1 MPTSSP
7 LSGETFLAV
16 VAKSTLVDAERL
28 KRAVDDFRTASG
40 NTSDATLLAE
50 HLVAK
55 SLITRWQS
63 EKLLQGK
70 HKGYFLG
77 KYKLLSLLGKG
88 GMSSVFLAEHT
99 LMKRR
104 CAIKVLPHKRV
115 ADSSYLARF
124 HREAQAVASLDH
136 PNIVRAYDVD
146 QQADRDAIIH
156 FLVMEYV
163 EGLSLQEVIAKTGP
177 CSLVDSVDYVRQAA
191 VGLAH
196 AHQAGLVH
204 RDIKPGNLLRDN
216 TGVVKI
222 LDLGLA
228 RFFDNQGQEESLT
241 IQHDEKVL
249 GTADYLAPE
258 QALDSHTVDA
268 RADIYSLGCTLYF
281 LLTGHPP
288 FTEGT
293 LTQRLMAHQSK
304 EPPPVEKDRAEI
316 PPTLTAIVRKMM
328 AKKPD
333 DRYATAEDTSEAL
346 RKWLSSSAPAEW
358 KKAHRQLFAGDATG
372 RPAPVM
378 AQVVTPVAPAPSPP
392 VTSAPIA
399 PPSSKKGKVVPSA
412 PTQGPASSN
421 IFSVGS
427 PAEESPSANTSAAD
441 PNLAAFFAGLGEAAP
456 PAAAPAK
463 SAPKLVTK
471 PKAPAAKPPAI
482 PPTKPPVPA
491 AVKPVLDAKSS
502 GKPAGPSS
510 VVKKP
515 TAPSSIAGATPAV
528 TPAVADADF
537 SFLSAATPAA
547 SPTEGTGGTGLF
559 DFLGAAPPAAEPP
572 PAPAPAVAEVPPV
585 IDAPVIKEATATAPP
600 MAEPMIEIA
609 VSPPAPAVADEGL
622 FQFGDVSTPAAV
634 SVPGV
639 AVAVAIPDPAPPP
652 QKSVAPPKARS
663 AAKVVA
669 PEPEFRFE
677 SPPTDVAPVDAA
689 EPMAVAPGFDFGA
702 PSVGPVA
709 DGPGIPFV
717 NTVSEPDAVE
727 PENDPAPVP
736 KKKAK
741 LAVPAVKLPTAL
753 PPVLQNRRV
762 QIGIAGGVGVVML
775 VGLAYGFG
783 LFGGSAKAV
792 TKKGDGKKTTTSESP
807 TAVVSTGGKPST
819 SSEWARKRLATVGV
833 TGDFKTIG
841 DALQT
846 AKLHFKPG
854 TRSQPFTIKV
864 AAGTYAERIVLE
876 GKSWP
881 NNIVITGDGG
891 PIVLE
896 PRGAEPIIKL
906 ADVEGVQISNVL
918 LKAQG
923 KPIAVELSGSLIR
936 LRLQKFTMQGFSDAG
951 IRIRGAAGLSFSD
964 ARCQI
969 EEGQFEPGSSAATG
983 VKIRPADGAEGALS
997 QNILLQKLK
1006 FLGPMAAGIALSG
1019 KESSSLEFRESL
1031 FVETKVGVHFLD
1043 KTIWRDWQF
1052 VNNTFY
1058 KCPNPILIAEQPD
1071 SSAKSLSFR
1080 RNLFVESGPE
1090 VFVDKGFDDKP
1101 LFLNYMI
1108 GLSRLNFS
1116 TRAKPEM
1123 PKNEI
1128 PIFGDGGQQGNA
1140 ALKFASTDPKQGRFL
1155 APAENAP
1162 QRNVG
1167 DQTPDEKPYVG
1178 AVAP

>member
-1 MPTSSP
+1 MATSSP
-7 LSGETFLAV
+7 LNGGMFLTV
-16 VAKSTLVDAERL
+16 VSKSMLVEPERL
-28 KRAVDDFRTASG
+28 TRAVDEFKASG
-40 NTSDATLLAE
+40 GDANNAVALSE
-50 HLVAK
+50 HLTAK
-55 SLITRWQS
+55 SLITKWQS

-228 RFFDNQGQEESLT
+228 RFFDNQGQEEALT

-333 DRYATAEDTSEAL
+333 DRYTTAEEAAEAL
-346 RKWLSSSAPAEW
+346 RKWLSSSAPVEW

-399 PPSSKKGKVVPSA
+399 PPSSKKGKVTPSA
-412 PTQGPASSN
+412 PSSGPASSN

-427 PAEESPSANTSAAD
+427 PAEESPSSKTSAAD

-463 SAPKLVTK
+463 SAPKLATK
-471 PKAPAAKPPAI
+471 PKAPAAKPPAA
-482 PPTKPPVPA
+482 PPTKPPAPA
-491 AVKPVLDAKSS
+491 TVKPTPDAKSS
-502 GKPAGPSS
+502 EKPAGPSS
-510 VVKKP
+510 VEKKP
-515 TAPSSIAGATPAV
+515 TAPSSIAGVAPAV
-528 TPAVADADF
+528 TTAVADADF

-547 SPTEGTGGTGLF
+547 SPTEGAGGTGLF
-559 DFLGAAPPAAEPP
+559 DFLGTASPTAEPP
-572 PAPAPAVAEVPPV
+572 PAPAPPPVVAEVPAV
-585 IDAPVIKEATATAPP
+585 IEAPLINEATATVP
-600 MAEPMIEIA
+600 PMIEIS

-622 FQFGDVSTPAAV
+622 FQFGDVSTPEAV
-634 SVPGV
+634 PVPGV
-639 AVAVAIPDPAPPP
+639 AVAVAIPDPVPPP
-652 QKSVAPPKARS
+652 PKSVAPSKARP
-663 AAKVVA
+663 AAKVVP
-669 PEPEFRFE
+669 PEPEFRFGA
-677 SPPTDVAPVDAA
+677 PPVTDVAPIDAT
-689 EPMAVAPGFDFGA
+689 EPLDVAPGFDFGA
-702 PSVGPVA
+702 PSTGSVA

-717 NTVSEPDAVE
+717 NTESEPDAVE

-819 SSEWARKRLATVGV
+819 SSEWARKRTATVGV
-833 TGDFKTIG
+833 TGDFKSIG

-854 TRSQPFTIKV
+854 TRSQSFTIKV

-896 PRGAEPIIKL
+896 PSGAEPIIKL

-936 LRLQKFTMQGFSDAG
+936 LRLQKFTLQGFSDAG

-969 EEGQFEPGSSAATG
+969 EEGQFEPGSPAATG

-997 QNILLQKLK
+997 QNILLQRLK
-1006 FLGPMAAGIALSG
+1006 FLGPMAAGIELSG
-1019 KESSSLEFRESL
+1019 RESASLEFRESL
-1031 FVETKVGVHFLD
+1031 FVETKVGVYFLD

-1116 TRAKPEM
+1116 TRVKPEM

-1128 PIFGDGGQQGNA
+1128 PIFGDGGQQGNS
-1140 ALKFASTDPKQGRFL
+1140 ALKFASTDPKNSRFL

-1162 QRNVG
+1162 QGSVG